1 MGRFDDIDL
10 TSKRK
15 PTFAIVG
22 LTAEEISFIRSLLRN
37 FCRRC
42 YDQYDDTNVANSILD
57 KMGEE

>member
-37 FCRRC
+37 FCRN
-42 YDQYDDTNVANSILD
+42 QYDDTNVANSILD